1 MSMGICEEIWLQKE
15 LLNLHQECE
24 TPMTLFY
31 DGKAAISIANN
42 LVQLDRTK
50 DVEIGRHFIKER
62 LDSGSICI
70 PYIPWSQRVAD
81 VLTHG
86 LLRPKFNFCVSK
98 YGAIVMDD
106 QNSDGSIGYTVLHNC
121 SCQHSAP
128 TFINIVNAAILRLAT
143 GDQNMTIQ
151 TRNHP
156 LPMTKS
162 QRLQRHDLD
171 AFSAAIIIN
180 IAFCFIPASF
190 AVSLVKERETK
201 AKHQQM
207 ISGVRHL
214 FFFSIFV
221 KSISLTGLQTTLCYQ
236 VSMLSYWISTYLWD
250 AISFLVPTCLALVL
264 FYIFGMDQFIGK
276 GRFLATAIIFL
287 EYGLAIASSTYCL
300 TFFFLD
306 HTVAQNVV
314 LSVHFFTGLVLMVI
328 SFIMGLIE
336 TMAKTNSFLKN
347 FFRISPGFC
356 FADGLASLA
365 LLRQGMKDKTS
376 EGVYDWNVTGASICY
391 LGIQFLCYFLLT
403 LGLELLPLHKLT
415 AITVKEWWMKCWR
428 NNLINLKAETSS
440 PSLEP
445 FLAPS
450 SNYVIPD
457 FDLDVDVAAERNRVL
472 SGSIDNA
479 IIYLSNLRKNLQKP
493 PIYPT
498 GVVPQ
503 PYAPPFDQKLIH
515 APLVSGAWAHA
526 PPPFHVTAHPV
537 PFYAPSDVQPSNPSG
552 HPHPHAP
559 STSSGQHPSTVNL
572 SNQYSKQQLYVD
584 PLQQPLFSGNGI
596 DQPQNRSDIE
606 AGESS
611 THSKP
616 TELPMYSKN
625 PVTSFPNSQS
635 NYITGSLGSSTG
647 NFSGEKLNG
656 QNYFSWSQSIKMF
669 LEGRYQF
676 GFLTGEIVRPPPGD
690 ALERLWKGEDSLI
703 RSMLINS
710 MEPQIG
716 KPLLY
721 ATTAKDLWDTTQTLY
736 SKRQNASRLYT
747 LRKQVHNCK
756 QGTLDVTT
764 YFNKLSLLWQEMDLC
779 RETVWDTPNDST
791 QYAKLEEAD
800 RVYDF
805 LAGLNPKFDNV
816 CGRILGQRP
825 LPSLMEVCFEVRLEE
840 DRTNAMGVLTT
851 PTIDSAAFSA
861 RSSNH
866 DSDKNNGKS
875 IPVCEH
881 CKKQW
886 HTKDQCWKLHGRP
899 PGGKKRSSN
908 EKQNSGRAYISETTP
923 ASTSQSTDPTV
934 SQTKTPT
941 LGAIAQSGMPQSLG
955 LISVD
960 GKNPWILDSG
970 ATDHLTGS
978 SEHFISY
985 APCAGNEKIRIA
997 DGSLAPIAGKG
1008 QIVPFDG
1015 FALQNVLHVPK
1026 LSYNL
1031 LSISKITRELH
1042 CKAIFL
1048 PESVYFQDMSSGRT
1062 IGTARHSRG
1071 LYILDDDTSCSSL
1084 SRVSLLSSY
1093 FSTSE
1098 QDCMLWHFRLGHP
1111 NFTYMQHLFP
1121 HLFSKVDVS
1130 SLSCDVCIRAKQHR
1144 VSFPS
1149 QPYKPTQPFNLIHS
1163 DVWGPSK
1170 VTTSSGKRWFVTFID
1185 DHTRLTW
1192 VYLISDKSEVPSI
1205 FQNFY
1210 HTIKTQFHTKI
1221 AILRSDNGR
1230 EFQNHNLSE
1239 FLASKGI
1246 VHQTSCAYTPQQ
1258 NGVAERKNR
1267 HLVEVARSLMLSTSL
1282 PSYLWGDAILT
1293 AAHLINRMPS
1303 RILHLQTPLDC
1314 LKESYPSTRLVS
1326 EVPLR
1331 VFGCTA
1337 YVHNFGPNQTKFTP
1351 RAQACVFVGYPLHQH
1366 GYKCFHPPSRK
1377 YFVTMDVTFC
1387 ENRPYFPVSHLQG
1400 ENVSEE
1406 SNNTFEFVEPTLIT
1420 VSDID
1425 PHPIILPTNQVP
1437 WKTYYRR
1444 NLRKEVGSP
1453 TSQPPA
1459 PVQNFEPPRDQGME
1473 NPTKP
1478 CTNNTMS
1485 ENDKSDIAFLENM
1498 EEKNCDDET
1507 EVRIE
1512 TSNDEAEQGHT
1523 RKLDEYDPSLDIPI
1537 ALRKGTRS
1545 CTKHPICNYVS
1556 YDNLSPQFRAF
1567 TANLDSTIIP
1577 KNIYT
1582 ALECPEWKNAVM
1594 EEMKAL
1600 EKNRTW
1606 EICAL
1611 PKGHKT
1617 VGCKWVFSLKY
1628 KADGTLDRHKARLV
1642 AKGFTQTYGIDYSE
1656 TFSPVAKLNTVRVL
1670 LSVAVNKDWP
1680 LYQLDVKNAFLNGDL
1695 VEEVYMSPPPGFEA
1709 QFGQEVCKLQKSL
1722 YGLKQSPRAWFD
1734 RFTTFVKSQGYSQ
1747 GHSDHTLFTKASKT
1761 GKIAILIV
1769 YVDDIVLT
1777 GDDQTEISQLKQ
1789 RMGDEFEI
1797 KDLGNLKYFLGM
1809 EVARS
1814 KEGISVSQ
1822 RKYTLDLL
1830 TETGMLGCRPADT
1843 PIEFNCKLGNS
1854 DDQVPVDKEQYQ
1866 RLVGKLIYLSHTRP
1880 DISFAV
1886 SVVSQFMQAPYEKHM
1901 EAVNRILRYLKNT
1914 PGKGLMFRKT
1924 NRKTIEA
1931 YTDSDWAG
1939 SVIDRKS
1946 TSGYCTFVWG
1956 NLVTWRSKKQSVVA
1970 RSSAEAEYRAMSL
1983 GICEEIWLQKVL
1995 SDLHQEC
2002 ETPLKL
2008 FCDNKAAISIAN
2020 NPVQHDR
2027 TKHVEIDRHF
2037 IKERLDSG
2045 SICIPYIPSSQQIA
2059 DVLTKGLLRPHFD
2072 LCVSKLGLID
2082 IYLPT

>member
-1 MSMGICEEIWLQKE
+1 MEKLLQ
-15 LLNLHQECE
+15 
-24 TPMTLFY
+24 
-31 DGKAAISIANN
+31 
-42 LVQLDRTK
+42 
-50 DVEIGRHFIKER
+50 
-62 LDSGSICI
+62 
-70 PYIPWSQRVAD
+70 
-81 VLTHG
+81 
-86 LLRPKFNFCVSK
+86 
-98 YGAIVMDD
+98 
-106 QNSDGSIGYTVLHNC
+106 
-121 SCQHSAP
+121 
-128 TFINIVNAAILRLAT
+128 
-143 GDQNMTIQ
+143 
-151 TRNHP
+151 
-156 LPMTKS
+156 
-162 QRLQRHDLD
+162 
-171 AFSAAIIIN
+171 
-180 IAFCFIPASF
+180 
-190 AVSLVKERETK
+190 
-201 AKHQQM
+201 
-207 ISGVRHL
+207 
-214 FFFSIFV
+214 
-221 KSISLTGLQTTLCYQ
+221 
-236 VSMLSYWISTYLWD
+236 
-250 AISFLVPTCLALVL
+250 
-264 FYIFGMDQFIGK
+264 
-276 GRFLATAIIFL
+276 
-287 EYGLAIASSTYCL
+287 
-300 TFFFLD
+300 
-306 HTVAQNVV
+306 
-314 LSVHFFTGLVLMVI
+314 
-328 SFIMGLIE
+328 
-336 TMAKTNSFLKN
+336 
-347 FFRISPGFC
+347 
-356 FADGLASLA
+356 
-365 LLRQGMKDKTS
+365 
-376 EGVYDWNVTGASICY
+376 
-391 LGIQFLCYFLLT
+391 
-403 LGLELLPLHKLT
+403 
-415 AITVKEWWMKCWR
+415 
-428 NNLINLKAETSS
+428 
-440 PSLEP
+440 
-445 FLAPS
+445 
-450 SNYVIPD
+450 
-457 FDLDVDVAAERNRVL
+457 
-472 SGSIDNA
+472 
-479 IIYLSNLRKNLQKP
+479 NLQKT

-498 GVVPQ
+498 GVVSQ
-503 PYAPPFDQKLIH
+503 PYAPPSDQKMIH
-515 APLVSGAWAHA
+515 APLVSDAWAHA
-526 PPPFHVTAHPV
+526 PSSFHVTAHPI
-537 PFYAPSDVQPSNPSG
+537 PFYAPSDVQPSNPSS

-559 STSSGQHPSTVNL
+559 SMSSGQQPSTVNL
-572 SNQYSKQQLYVD
+572 SNQYSKQQLYAD
-584 PLQQPLFSGNGI
+584 SLQQPLFSGNEI
-596 DQPQNRSDIE
+596 DQPQNRSNIE

-635 NYITGSLGSSTG
+635 NYMGSSTG

-676 GFLTGEIVRPPPGD
+676 GFLTGETVRPPPGD
-690 ALERLWKGEDSLI
+690 ALERLWKGENSLI

-710 MEPQIG
+710 IEPQIG

-721 ATTAKDLWDTTQTLY
+721 VATAKDLWDTTQTLY

-747 LRKQVHNCK
+747 MRKQVHNCK

-791 QYAKLEEAD
+791 QYAKLEEVD

-840 DRTNAMGVLTT
+840 DRTNVMGVLTT

-923 ASTSQSTDPTV
+923 ASTSQSTDPTA

-941 LGAIAQSGMPQSLG
+941 LSAIAQSGMPQSLG

-1084 SRVSLLSSY
+1084 SR
-1093 FSTSE
+1093 
-1098 QDCMLWHFRLGHP
+1098 
-1111 NFTYMQHLFP
+1111 
-1121 HLFSKVDVS
+1121 
-1130 SLSCDVCIRAKQHR
+1130 
-1144 VSFPS
+1144 
-1149 QPYKPTQPFNLIHS
+1149 
-1163 DVWGPSK
+1163 GPSK

-1185 DHTRLTW
+1185 NHTRLTW
-1192 VYLISDKSEVPSI
+1192 VYLHQPLG
-1205 FQNFY
+1205 
-1210 HTIKTQFHTKI
+1210 
-1221 AILRSDNGR
+1221 LR
-1230 EFQNHNLSE
+1230 LMC
-1239 FLASKGI
+1239 LLGI
-1246 VHQTSCAYTPQQ
+1246 P
-1258 NGVAERKNR
+1258 
-1267 HLVEVARSLMLSTSL
+1267 
-1282 PSYLWGDAILT
+1282 
-1293 AAHLINRMPS
+1293 
-1303 RILHLQTPLDC
+1303 
-1314 LKESYPSTRLVS
+1314 
-1326 EVPLR
+1326 
-1331 VFGCTA
+1331 
-1337 YVHNFGPNQTKFTP
+1337 FTN
-1351 RAQACVFVGYPLHQH
+1351 A
-1366 GYKCFHPPSRK
+1366 
-1377 YFVTMDVTFC
+1377 
-1387 ENRPYFPVSHLQG
+1387 G

-1406 SNNTFEFVEPTLIT
+1406 SNSTFEFVEPTPIT

-1425 PHPIILPTNQVP
+1425 PHPIILHTNQVP

-1485 ENDKSDIAFLENM
+1485 ENDKSDVAVLENM
-1498 EEKNCDDET
+1498 EEKNRDDET

-1523 RKLDEYDPSLDIPI
+1523 RKLDEYDLSLDIPI

-1556 YDNLSPQFRAF
+1556 YDNLSLQFRAF
-1567 TANLDSTIIP
+1567 TASLDSTIIP

-1628 KADGTLDRHKARLV
+1628 KAD
-1642 AKGFTQTYGIDYSE
+1642 E

-1670 LSVAVNKDWP
+1670 LSVAVNKELP

-1709 QFGQEVCKLQKSL
+1709 QFG
-1722 YGLKQSPRAWFD
+1722 
-1734 RFTTFVKSQGYSQ
+1734 
-1747 GHSDHTLFTKASKT
+1747 
-1761 GKIAILIV
+1761 KIAILIV
-1769 YVDDIVLT
+1769 HVDDIVLT
-1777 GDDQTEISQLKQ
+1777 GDDQTEISQLKK

-1830 TETGMLGCRPADT
+1830 TEIGMLGCRPADT

-1914 PGKGLMFRKT
+1914 PG
-1924 NRKTIEA
+1924 
-1931 YTDSDWAG
+1931 
-1939 SVIDRKS
+1939 
-1946 TSGYCTFVWG
+1946 
-1956 NLVTWRSKKQSVVA
+1956 NLVTWRNKKQSVVA

-2008 FCDNKAAISIAN
+2008 FCDNKVAISIAN

-2072 LCVSKLGLID
+2072 LCVTKLGLID

>member
-1 MSMGICEEIWLQKE
+1 MEK
-15 LLNLHQECE
+15 
-24 TPMTLFY
+24 
-31 DGKAAISIANN
+31 
-42 LVQLDRTK
+42 
-50 DVEIGRHFIKER
+50 
-62 LDSGSICI
+62 
-70 PYIPWSQRVAD
+70 
-81 VLTHG
+81 
-86 LLRPKFNFCVSK
+86 
-98 YGAIVMDD
+98 
-106 QNSDGSIGYTVLHNC
+106 
-121 SCQHSAP
+121 
-128 TFINIVNAAILRLAT
+128 
-143 GDQNMTIQ
+143 
-151 TRNHP
+151 
-156 LPMTKS
+156 
-162 QRLQRHDLD
+162 RLQ
-171 AFSAAIIIN
+171 
-180 IAFCFIPASF
+180 
-190 AVSLVKERETK
+190 
-201 AKHQQM
+201 
-207 ISGVRHL
+207 
-214 FFFSIFV
+214 
-221 KSISLTGLQTTLCYQ
+221 
-236 VSMLSYWISTYLWD
+236 
-250 AISFLVPTCLALVL
+250 
-264 FYIFGMDQFIGK
+264 
-276 GRFLATAIIFL
+276 
-287 EYGLAIASSTYCL
+287 
-300 TFFFLD
+300 
-306 HTVAQNVV
+306 
-314 LSVHFFTGLVLMVI
+314 
-328 SFIMGLIE
+328 
-336 TMAKTNSFLKN
+336 
-347 FFRISPGFC
+347 
-356 FADGLASLA
+356 
-365 LLRQGMKDKTS
+365 
-376 EGVYDWNVTGASICY
+376 
-391 LGIQFLCYFLLT
+391 
-403 LGLELLPLHKLT
+403 
-415 AITVKEWWMKCWR
+415 
-428 NNLINLKAETSS
+428 
-440 PSLEP
+440 
-445 FLAPS
+445 
-450 SNYVIPD
+450 
-457 FDLDVDVAAERNRVL
+457 
-472 SGSIDNA
+472 
-479 IIYLSNLRKNLQKP
+479 NLQKP
-493 PIYPT
+493 SIYPT

-503 PYAPPFDQKLIH
+503 SYASPSDQKMIH
-515 APLVSGAWAHA
+515 APLVSGAWVGC
-526 PPPFHVTAHPV
+526 PTVKPF
-537 PFYAPSDVQPSNPSG
+537 QPSASSRAAYELRTATLN
-552 HPHPHAP
+552 HQKA
-559 STSSGQHPSTVNL
+559 STICSHNKRFVGYNS
-572 SNQYSKQQLYVD
+572 D
-584 PLQQPLFSGNGI
+584 PLL
-596 DQPQNRSDIE
+596 E
-606 AGESS
+606 
-611 THSKP
+611 T
-616 TELPMYSKN
+616 TECLSVIY
-625 PVTSFPNSQS
+625 
-635 NYITGSLGSSTG
+635 
-647 NFSGEKLNG
+647 
-656 QNYFSWSQSIKMF
+656 
-669 LEGRYQF
+669 
-676 GFLTGEIVRPPPGD
+676 
-690 ALERLWKGEDSLI
+690 
-703 RSMLINS
+703 
-710 MEPQIG
+710 
-716 KPLLY
+716 
-721 ATTAKDLWDTTQTLY
+721 TAKT
-736 SKRQNASRLYT
+736 
-747 LRKQVHNCK
+747 
-756 QGTLDVTT
+756 
-764 YFNKLSLLWQEMDLC
+764 
-779 RETVWDTPNDST
+779 
-791 QYAKLEEAD
+791 
-800 RVYDF
+800 
-805 LAGLNPKFDNV
+805 GLNPKFDNV

-875 IPVCEH
+875 IHVCEH

-886 HTKDQCWKLHGRP
+886 HTKNQCWKLHGRP
-899 PGGKKRSSN
+899 LGGKKRSSN
-908 EKQNSGRAYISETTP
+908 EKQNLGCAYIS
-923 ASTSQSTDPTV
+923 
-934 SQTKTPT
+934 
-941 LGAIAQSGMPQSLG
+941 MPQSFG

-960 GKNPWILDSG
+960 RKNPWILDSG
-970 ATDHLTGS
+970 ATNHLTGS

-997 DGSLAPIAGKG
+997 FGSLAPIAGKG

-1062 IGTARHSRG
+1062 IGTAQHSRG

-1098 QDCMLWHFRLGHP
+1098 QD
-1111 NFTYMQHLFP
+1111 
-1121 HLFSKVDVS
+1121 
-1130 SLSCDVCIRAKQHR
+1130 
-1144 VSFPS
+1144 
-1149 QPYKPTQPFNLIHS
+1149 YKF
-1163 DVWGPSK
+1163 
-1170 VTTSSGKRWFVTFID
+1170 
-1185 DHTRLTW
+1185 
-1192 VYLISDKSEVPSI
+1192 EVPSI

-1258 NGVAERKNR
+1258 NGAVERKNR
-1267 HLVEVARSLMLSTSL
+1267 HLVEVARSLMFSTSL

-1293 AAHLINRMPS
+1293 AAHLINRMSS

-1314 LKESYPSTRLVS
+1314 LKKSYPSTRLVS

-1337 YVHNFGPNQTKFTP
+1337 YVHNFDPNQTKFTP
-1351 RAQACVFVGYPLHQH
+1351 RAQACVFVGYPLHQR
-1366 GYKCFHPPSRK
+1366 GYKCFHSPSRK
-1377 YFVTMDVTFC
+1377 YFVTMMLLSMKTDPTFPLAIF
-1387 ENRPYFPVSHLQG
+1387 RG
-1400 ENVSEE
+1400 
-1406 SNNTFEFVEPTLIT
+1406 
-1420 VSDID
+1420 
-1425 PHPIILPTNQVP
+1425 
-1437 WKTYYRR
+1437 RMR

-1459 PVQNFEPPRDQGME
+1459 PVQDFEPPE
-1473 NPTKP
+1473 TK
-1478 CTNNTMS
+1478 NR
-1485 ENDKSDIAFLENM
+1485 
-1498 EEKNCDDET
+1498 DDET
-1507 EVRIE
+1507 KVRIE
-1512 TSNDEAEQGHT
+1512 TSNDEVEQGHT

-1567 TANLDSTIIP
+1567 TASLDSTIIP

-1594 EEMKAL
+1594 EKMKAL

-1680 LYQLDVKNAFLNGDL
+1680 LYQPDVHNAFLNGDL

-1709 QFGQEVCKLQKSL
+1709 QFGQQVCKLQKSL
-1722 YGLKQSPRAWFD
+1722 YGLKQSLRAWFD

-1761 GKIAILIV
+1761 EKIAILIV

-1797 KDLGNLKYFLGM
+1797 KDLENLKYFLGM

-1830 TETGMLGCRPADT
+1830 TETDMLGCRPADT

-1854 DDQVPVDKEQYQ
+1854 DDQVPVDKEQY
-1866 RLVGKLIYLSHTRP
+1866 Y
-1880 DISFAV
+1880 
-1886 SVVSQFMQAPYEKHM
+1886 QFMQAPYEKHM

-1946 TSGYCTFVWG
+1946 TSSYCTFVWG

-1983 GICEEIWLQKVL
+1983 GICDEIWLHKVL

-2008 FCDNKAAISIAN
+2008 FCDNKVAISIAN
-2020 NPVQHDR
+2020 NLVQHDR

-2045 SICIPYIPSSQQIA
+2045 SICIPYIPSNQQIA
-2059 DVLTKGLLRPHFD
+2059 DVLTKGLFGPHFD

>member
-1 MSMGICEEIWLQKE
+1 MPE
-15 LLNLHQECE
+15 LENSRLLPPQTMNEAQTQTQT
-24 TPMTLFY
+24 TP
-31 DGKAAISIANN
+31 
-42 LVQLDRTK
+42 
-50 DVEIGRHFIKER
+50 
-62 LDSGSICI
+62 
-70 PYIPWSQRVAD
+70 
-81 VLTHG
+81 
-86 LLRPKFNFCVSK
+86 NFWDKPV
-98 YGAIVMDD
+98 
-106 QNSDGSIGYTVLHNC
+106 
-121 SCQHSAP
+121 
-128 TFINIVNAAILRLAT
+128 NIVVGSQIWV
-143 GDQNMTIQ
+143 GDID
-151 TRNHP
+151 
-156 LPMTKS
+156 S
-162 QRLQRHDLD
+162 
-171 AFSAAIIIN
+171 
-180 IAFCFIPASF
+180 
-190 AVSLVKERETK
+190 V
-201 AKHQQM
+201 
-207 ISGVRHL
+207 
-214 FFFSIFV
+214 
-221 KSISLTGLQTTLCYQ
+221 
-236 VSMLSYWISTYLWD
+236 WID
-250 AISFLVPTCLALVL
+250 
-264 FYIFGMDQFIGK
+264 
-276 GRFLATAIIFL
+276 
-287 EYGLAIASSTYCL
+287 
-300 TFFFLD
+300 
-306 HTVAQNVV
+306 
-314 LSVHFFTGLVLMVI
+314 GLVLNI
-328 SFIMGLIE
+328 TGEDAEIQTS
-336 TMAKTNSFLKN
+336 
-347 FFRISPGFC
+347 
-356 FADGLASLA
+356 DG
-365 LLRQGMKDKTS
+365 RQ
-376 EGVYDWNVTGASICY
+376 
-391 LGIQFLCYFLLT
+391 
-403 LGLELLPLHKLT
+403 
-415 AITVKEWWMKCWR
+415 
-428 NNLINLKAETSS
+428 
-440 PSLEP
+440 
-445 FLAPS
+445 
-450 SNYVIPD
+450 
-457 FDLDVDVAAERNRVL
+457 
-472 SGSIDNA
+472 
-479 IIYLSNLRKNLQKP
+479 NLQKP

-503 PYAPPFDQKLIH
+503 PYAPPSDQKMIH

-526 PPPFHVTAHPV
+526 LPPFHVTAHPV
-537 PFYAPSDVQPSNPSG
+537 PFYASLDVQPSNPSG
-552 HPHPHAP
+552 HSHPHAP
-559 STSSGQHPSTVNL
+559 PMSSGQQPSTVNL
-572 SNQYSKQQLYVD
+572 SNQYRKQQLYVD
-584 PLQQPLFSGNGI
+584 SLQQPLFSGNGI

-616 TELPMYSKN
+616 TELPIYSKN
-625 PVTSFPNSQS
+625 
-635 NYITGSLGSSTG
+635 L
-647 NFSGEKLNG
+647 
-656 QNYFSWSQSIKMF
+656 
-669 LEGRYQF
+669 
-676 GFLTGEIVRPPPGD
+676 
-690 ALERLWKGEDSLI
+690 
-703 RSMLINS
+703 
-710 MEPQIG
+710 
-716 KPLLY
+716 
-721 ATTAKDLWDTTQTLY
+721 
-736 SKRQNASRLYT
+736 
-747 LRKQVHNCK
+747 
-756 QGTLDVTT
+756 
-764 YFNKLSLLWQEMDLC
+764 
-779 RETVWDTPNDST
+779 
-791 QYAKLEEAD
+791 
-800 RVYDF
+800 
-805 LAGLNPKFDNV
+805 
-816 CGRILGQRP
+816 
-825 LPSLMEVCFEVRLEE
+825 
-840 DRTNAMGVLTT
+840 
-851 PTIDSAAFSA
+851 
-861 RSSNH
+861 
-866 DSDKNNGKS
+866 
-875 IPVCEH
+875 
-881 CKKQW
+881 
-886 HTKDQCWKLHGRP
+886 
-899 PGGKKRSSN
+899 
-908 EKQNSGRAYISETTP
+908 
-923 ASTSQSTDPTV
+923 
-934 SQTKTPT
+934 
-941 LGAIAQSGMPQSLG
+941 
-955 LISVD
+955 
-960 GKNPWILDSG
+960 
-970 ATDHLTGS
+970 
-978 SEHFISY
+978 
-985 APCAGNEKIRIA
+985 
-997 DGSLAPIAGKG
+997 
-1008 QIVPFDG
+1008 
-1015 FALQNVLHVPK
+1015 
-1026 LSYNL
+1026 
-1031 LSISKITRELH
+1031 
-1042 CKAIFL
+1042 
-1048 PESVYFQDMSSGRT
+1048 
-1062 IGTARHSRG
+1062 
-1071 LYILDDDTSCSSL
+1071 
-1084 SRVSLLSSY
+1084 
-1093 FSTSE
+1093 
-1098 QDCMLWHFRLGHP
+1098 
-1111 NFTYMQHLFP
+1111 
-1121 HLFSKVDVS
+1121 
-1130 SLSCDVCIRAKQHR
+1130 
-1144 VSFPS
+1144 
-1149 QPYKPTQPFNLIHS
+1149 
-1163 DVWGPSK
+1163 

-1192 VYLISDKSEVPSI
+1192 VYLITDKSEVPSI

-1326 EVPLR
+1326 E
-1331 VFGCTA
+1331 
-1337 YVHNFGPNQTKFTP
+1337 
-1351 RAQACVFVGYPLHQH
+1351 ACVFVGYPLHQR

-1406 SNNTFEFVEPTLIT
+1406 SNNTFEFVEPTPIT

-1444 NLRKEVGSP
+1444 NLRKEVGFP

-1485 ENDKSDIAFLENM
+1485 ENDKSDVAILENM
-1498 EEKNCDDET
+1498 EEKNRDDET

-1523 RKLDEYDPSLDIPI
+1523 RKLDEYDPSFDIPI
-1537 ALRKGTRS
+1537 ALRKGTKS

-1556 YDNLSPQFRAF
+1556 YDNLSPQFRAL
-1567 TANLDSTIIP
+1567 TASLDSTIIP

-1695 VEEVYMSPPPGFEA
+1695 MEEVYMSPPPGFEA
-1709 QFGQEVCKLQKSL
+1709 QFGQQ
-1722 YGLKQSPRAWFD
+1722 
-1734 RFTTFVKSQGYSQ
+1734 
-1747 GHSDHTLFTKASKT
+1747 ASKT

-1854 DDQVPVDKEQYQ
+1854 DDQVPIDKEQYQ

-1901 EAVNRILRYLKNT
+1901 EAVNKILRYLKNT

-1970 RSSAEAEYRAMSL
+1970 KSSAEAEYRAMSL
-1983 GICEEIWLQKVL
+1983 GI
-1995 SDLHQEC
+1995 S
-2002 ETPLKL
+2002 
-2008 FCDNKAAISIAN
+2008 AISIAN

-2045 SICIPYIPSSQQIA
+2045 SICIPYIPSSQ
-2059 DVLTKGLLRPHFD
+2059 
-2072 LCVSKLGLID
+2072 
-2082 IYLPT
+2082 

>member
-1 MSMGICEEIWLQKE
+1 MEKLLQ
-15 LLNLHQECE
+15 
-24 TPMTLFY
+24 
-31 DGKAAISIANN
+31 
-42 LVQLDRTK
+42 
-50 DVEIGRHFIKER
+50 
-62 LDSGSICI
+62 
-70 PYIPWSQRVAD
+70 
-81 VLTHG
+81 
-86 LLRPKFNFCVSK
+86 
-98 YGAIVMDD
+98 
-106 QNSDGSIGYTVLHNC
+106 
-121 SCQHSAP
+121 
-128 TFINIVNAAILRLAT
+128 
-143 GDQNMTIQ
+143 
-151 TRNHP
+151 
-156 LPMTKS
+156 
-162 QRLQRHDLD
+162 
-171 AFSAAIIIN
+171 
-180 IAFCFIPASF
+180 
-190 AVSLVKERETK
+190 
-201 AKHQQM
+201 
-207 ISGVRHL
+207 
-214 FFFSIFV
+214 
-221 KSISLTGLQTTLCYQ
+221 
-236 VSMLSYWISTYLWD
+236 
-250 AISFLVPTCLALVL
+250 
-264 FYIFGMDQFIGK
+264 
-276 GRFLATAIIFL
+276 
-287 EYGLAIASSTYCL
+287 
-300 TFFFLD
+300 
-306 HTVAQNVV
+306 
-314 LSVHFFTGLVLMVI
+314 
-328 SFIMGLIE
+328 
-336 TMAKTNSFLKN
+336 
-347 FFRISPGFC
+347 
-356 FADGLASLA
+356 
-365 LLRQGMKDKTS
+365 
-376 EGVYDWNVTGASICY
+376 
-391 LGIQFLCYFLLT
+391 
-403 LGLELLPLHKLT
+403 
-415 AITVKEWWMKCWR
+415 
-428 NNLINLKAETSS
+428 
-440 PSLEP
+440 
-445 FLAPS
+445 
-450 SNYVIPD
+450 
-457 FDLDVDVAAERNRVL
+457 
-472 SGSIDNA
+472 
-479 IIYLSNLRKNLQKP
+479 NLQKP
-493 PIYPT
+493 SIYLT

-503 PYAPPFDQKLIH
+503 PYALSSDQKMIH
-515 APLVSGAWAHA
+515 APLVS
-526 PPPFHVTAHPV
+526 
-537 PFYAPSDVQPSNPSG
+537 
-552 HPHPHAP
+552 
-559 STSSGQHPSTVNL
+559 
-572 SNQYSKQQLYVD
+572 
-584 PLQQPLFSGNGI
+584 QPLFSGNGI

-611 THSKP
+611 MHSKP
-616 TELPMYSKN
+616 TELPMYSNN
-625 PVTSFPNSQS
+625 PITSFPNLQS
-635 NYITGSLGSSTG
+635 NYITGSLR
-647 NFSGEKLNG
+647 NFS
-656 QNYFSWSQSIKMF
+656 
-669 LEGRYQF
+669 
-676 GFLTGEIVRPPPGD
+676 
-690 ALERLWKGEDSLI
+690 
-703 RSMLINS
+703 
-710 MEPQIG
+710 
-716 KPLLY
+716 
-721 ATTAKDLWDTTQTLY
+721 
-736 SKRQNASRLYT
+736 
-747 LRKQVHNCK
+747 
-756 QGTLDVTT
+756 
-764 YFNKLSLLWQEMDLC
+764 
-779 RETVWDTPNDST
+779 
-791 QYAKLEEAD
+791 
-800 RVYDF
+800 
-805 LAGLNPKFDNV
+805 GLNPKFDNV
-816 CGRILGQRP
+816 CGHILGQRP

-851 PTIDSAAFSA
+851 PTM
-861 RSSNH
+861 N
-866 DSDKNNGKS
+866 
-875 IPVCEH
+875 
-881 CKKQW
+881 
-886 HTKDQCWKLHGRP
+886 T
-899 PGGKKRSSN
+899 
-908 EKQNSGRAYISETTP
+908 
-923 ASTSQSTDPTV
+923 
-934 SQTKTPT
+934 
-941 LGAIAQSGMPQSLG
+941 
-955 LISVD
+955 
-960 GKNPWILDSG
+960 DSG
-970 ATDHLTGS
+970 CHCS
-978 SEHFISY
+978 
-985 APCAGNEKIRIA
+985 
-997 DGSLAPIAGKG
+997 
-1008 QIVPFDG
+1008 V
-1015 FALQNVLHVPK
+1015 
-1026 LSYNL
+1026 
-1031 LSISKITRELH
+1031 SKITRELH

-1048 PESVYFQDMSSGRT
+1048 PESVYFQDMSTGRT
-1062 IGTARHSRG
+1062 IGTAWHNRG

-1084 SRVSLLSSY
+1084 SR
-1093 FSTSE
+1093 
-1098 QDCMLWHFRLGHP
+1098 
-1111 NFTYMQHLFP
+1111 
-1121 HLFSKVDVS
+1121 
-1130 SLSCDVCIRAKQHR
+1130 
-1144 VSFPS
+1144 
-1149 QPYKPTQPFNLIHS
+1149 
-1163 DVWGPSK
+1163 

-1192 VYLISDKSEVPSI
+1192 VYLITDKFEVPSI

-1230 EFQNHNLSE
+1230 EFQNHKLSE

-1314 LKESYPSTRLVS
+1314 LKESYPSTRLVF

-1337 YVHNFGPNQTKFTP
+1337 YVYNFGPNQTKFTP
-1351 RAQACVFVGYPLHQH
+1351 RAQACAFVGYPLHQR
-1366 GYKCFHPPSRK
+1366 GYKCFHSPSRK

-1387 ENRPYFPVSHLQG
+1387 ENRPYFSVSHLQG

-1406 SNNTFEFVEPTLIT
+1406 SNSTFEFVEPTSIT

-1444 NLRKEVGSP
+1444 NLRKEVGSL

-1459 PVQNFEPPRDQGME
+1459 PVQDFEPPRDQGME

-1485 ENDKSDIAFLENM
+1485 ENDKSDVAVLENM
-1498 EEKNCDDET
+1498 EEKNRDDET

-1567 TANLDSTIIP
+1567 TASLDSTIIP

-1594 EEMKAL
+1594 EEIKAL

-1680 LYQLDVKNAFLNGDL
+1680 LYQLDVKN
-1695 VEEVYMSPPPGFEA
+1695 
-1709 QFGQEVCKLQKSL
+1709 VCKLHKSL

-1761 GKIAILIV
+1761 GKIAILIM

-1830 TETGMLGCRPADT
+1830 TETDMLGCRPADT

-1924 NRKTIEA
+1924 NGKTIEA
-1931 YTDSDWAG
+1931 YTDSDWAR

-1946 TSGYCTFVWG
+1946 
-1956 NLVTWRSKKQSVVA
+1956 
-1970 RSSAEAEYRAMSL
+1970 SAKAEYRAMSL

-2008 FCDNKAAISIAN
+2008 FCDNKVAISIAN

-2027 TKHVEIDRHF
+2027 TIHVEINRHF

-2045 SICIPYIPSSQQIA
+2045 SICILYIPSSQQIV

>member
-1 MSMGICEEIWLQKE
+1 
-15 LLNLHQECE
+15 
-24 TPMTLFY
+24 
-31 DGKAAISIANN
+31 
-42 LVQLDRTK
+42 
-50 DVEIGRHFIKER
+50 
-62 LDSGSICI
+62 
-70 PYIPWSQRVAD
+70 
-81 VLTHG
+81 
-86 LLRPKFNFCVSK
+86 
-98 YGAIVMDD
+98 
-106 QNSDGSIGYTVLHNC
+106 
-121 SCQHSAP
+121 
-128 TFINIVNAAILRLAT
+128 
-143 GDQNMTIQ
+143 
-151 TRNHP
+151 
-156 LPMTKS
+156 
-162 QRLQRHDLD
+162 
-171 AFSAAIIIN
+171 
-180 IAFCFIPASF
+180 
-190 AVSLVKERETK
+190 
-201 AKHQQM
+201 
-207 ISGVRHL
+207 
-214 FFFSIFV
+214 
-221 KSISLTGLQTTLCYQ
+221 
-236 VSMLSYWISTYLWD
+236 
-250 AISFLVPTCLALVL
+250 
-264 FYIFGMDQFIGK
+264 
-276 GRFLATAIIFL
+276 
-287 EYGLAIASSTYCL
+287 
-300 TFFFLD
+300 
-306 HTVAQNVV
+306 
-314 LSVHFFTGLVLMVI
+314 
-328 SFIMGLIE
+328 
-336 TMAKTNSFLKN
+336 
-347 FFRISPGFC
+347 
-356 FADGLASLA
+356 
-365 LLRQGMKDKTS
+365 
-376 EGVYDWNVTGASICY
+376 
-391 LGIQFLCYFLLT
+391 
-403 LGLELLPLHKLT
+403 
-415 AITVKEWWMKCWR
+415 
-428 NNLINLKAETSS
+428 
-440 PSLEP
+440 
-445 FLAPS
+445 
-450 SNYVIPD
+450 
-457 FDLDVDVAAERNRVL
+457 
-472 SGSIDNA
+472 
-479 IIYLSNLRKNLQKP
+479 
-493 PIYPT
+493 
-498 GVVPQ
+498 
-503 PYAPPFDQKLIH
+503 
-515 APLVSGAWAHA
+515 
-526 PPPFHVTAHPV
+526 
-537 PFYAPSDVQPSNPSG
+537 
-552 HPHPHAP
+552 
-559 STSSGQHPSTVNL
+559 
-572 SNQYSKQQLYVD
+572 
-584 PLQQPLFSGNGI
+584 
-596 DQPQNRSDIE
+596 
-606 AGESS
+606 
-611 THSKP
+611 
-616 TELPMYSKN
+616 MYSKN
-625 PVTSFPNSQS
+625 SVTSFPNLQS
-635 NYITGSLGSSTG
+635 NYITGSLG

-669 LEGRYQF
+669 LKGRHQF
-676 GFLTGEIVRPPPGD
+676 DFLTGETVRPSPEG

-721 ATTAKDLWDTTQTLY
+721 AATAKDLWDTTQTLY
-736 SKRQNASRLYT
+736 SKRQNSSRLYT

-805 LAGLNPKFDNV
+805 LVGLNTKFDNV

-886 HTKDQCWKLHGRP
+886 HTKDQCWKLHGCP

-923 ASTSQSTDPTV
+923 ASTSQSTDPTA

-941 LGAIAQSGMPQSLG
+941 LG
-955 LISVD
+955 
-960 GKNPWILDSG
+960 NPWILDSR

-985 APCAGNEKIRIA
+985 ASCAGNEKIRIA

-1062 IGTARHSRG
+1062 FGTARHSSG

-1084 SRVSLLSSY
+1084 SR
-1093 FSTSE
+1093 
-1098 QDCMLWHFRLGHP
+1098 
-1111 NFTYMQHLFP
+1111 
-1121 HLFSKVDVS
+1121 
-1130 SLSCDVCIRAKQHR
+1130 
-1144 VSFPS
+1144 
-1149 QPYKPTQPFNLIHS
+1149 
-1163 DVWGPSK
+1163 

-1192 VYLISDKSEVPSI
+1192 VYLITDKSEVPSI

-1267 HLVEVARSLMLSTSL
+1267 HLVEVARSLMFSTFL
-1282 PSYLWGDAILT
+1282 PSYLWGDAILLT
-1293 AAHLINRMPS
+1293 AHLINRMPS

-1337 YVHNFGPNQTKFTP
+1337 YVHNFGPNQTKLTP
-1351 RAQACVFVGYPLHQH
+1351 RAQACVFVGYPLHQR

-1387 ENRPYFPVSHLQG
+1387 ENRPYFPVNHLQG

-1406 SNNTFEFVEPTLIT
+1406 SNSTFEFVEPTPIT

-1425 PHPIILPTNQVP
+1425 PHSIILPTNQVP

-1459 PVQNFEPPRDQGME
+1459 PVQDFEPPRDQGME

-1485 ENDKSDIAFLENM
+1485 ENDKSDVAVFENM
-1498 EEKNCDDET
+1498 EEKNRDDET

-1523 RKLDEYDPSLDIPI
+1523 RKLDEYDLSLDIPI

-1556 YDNLSPQFRAF
+1556 YDNLSPQFRGF
-1567 TANLDSTIIP
+1567 TASLYSTIIP

-1600 EKNRTW
+1600 EKNRIW

-1611 PKGHKT
+1611 PKRHKT

-1628 KADGTLDRHKARLV
+1628 KADGTLDRHKERLV
-1642 AKGFTQTYGIDYSE
+1642 AKGFTQTYGIDYSK

-1670 LSVAVNKDWP
+1670 LSVAVNKDWS

-1695 VEEVYMSPPPGFEA
+1695 VEEVYMSPLPRFEA
-1709 QFGQEVCKLQKSL
+1709 QFGQQVCKLQKSL

-1747 GHSDHTLFTKASKT
+1747 GHSDHTLFTKTSKT
-1761 GKIAILIV
+1761 RKIAILIV

-1797 KDLGNLKYFLGM
+1797 KDLGNLKYFLGI

-1854 DDQVPVDKEQYQ
+1854 DNQVPVDKEQYQ

-1886 SVVSQFMQAPYEKHM
+1886 SVVSQFMQAAYEKHM
-1901 EAVNRILRYLKNT
+1901 EVVNRILRYLKNT

-2002 ETPLKL
+2002 ETTLKL
-2008 FCDNKAAISIAN
+2008 SCDNKAAISIAN

-2045 SICIPYIPSSQQIA
+2045 SICIPSSQQIA

>member
-1 MSMGICEEIWLQKE
+1 
-15 LLNLHQECE
+15 
-24 TPMTLFY
+24 
-31 DGKAAISIANN
+31 
-42 LVQLDRTK
+42 
-50 DVEIGRHFIKER
+50 
-62 LDSGSICI
+62 
-70 PYIPWSQRVAD
+70 
-81 VLTHG
+81 
-86 LLRPKFNFCVSK
+86 
-98 YGAIVMDD
+98 
-106 QNSDGSIGYTVLHNC
+106 
-121 SCQHSAP
+121 
-128 TFINIVNAAILRLAT
+128 
-143 GDQNMTIQ
+143 
-151 TRNHP
+151 
-156 LPMTKS
+156 
-162 QRLQRHDLD
+162 
-171 AFSAAIIIN
+171 
-180 IAFCFIPASF
+180 
-190 AVSLVKERETK
+190 
-201 AKHQQM
+201 
-207 ISGVRHL
+207 
-214 FFFSIFV
+214 
-221 KSISLTGLQTTLCYQ
+221 
-236 VSMLSYWISTYLWD
+236 
-250 AISFLVPTCLALVL
+250 
-264 FYIFGMDQFIGK
+264 
-276 GRFLATAIIFL
+276 
-287 EYGLAIASSTYCL
+287 
-300 TFFFLD
+300 
-306 HTVAQNVV
+306 
-314 LSVHFFTGLVLMVI
+314 
-328 SFIMGLIE
+328 
-336 TMAKTNSFLKN
+336 
-347 FFRISPGFC
+347 
-356 FADGLASLA
+356 
-365 LLRQGMKDKTS
+365 
-376 EGVYDWNVTGASICY
+376 
-391 LGIQFLCYFLLT
+391 
-403 LGLELLPLHKLT
+403 
-415 AITVKEWWMKCWR
+415 
-428 NNLINLKAETSS
+428 
-440 PSLEP
+440 
-445 FLAPS
+445 
-450 SNYVIPD
+450 
-457 FDLDVDVAAERNRVL
+457 
-472 SGSIDNA
+472 
-479 IIYLSNLRKNLQKP
+479 
-493 PIYPT
+493 
-498 GVVPQ
+498 
-503 PYAPPFDQKLIH
+503 
-515 APLVSGAWAHA
+515 
-526 PPPFHVTAHPV
+526 
-537 PFYAPSDVQPSNPSG
+537 
-552 HPHPHAP
+552 
-559 STSSGQHPSTVNL
+559 
-572 SNQYSKQQLYVD
+572 
-584 PLQQPLFSGNGI
+584 
-596 DQPQNRSDIE
+596 
-606 AGESS
+606 
-611 THSKP
+611 
-616 TELPMYSKN
+616 
-625 PVTSFPNSQS
+625 
-635 NYITGSLGSSTG
+635 
-647 NFSGEKLNG
+647 
-656 QNYFSWSQSIKMF
+656 
-669 LEGRYQF
+669 
-676 GFLTGEIVRPPPGD
+676 
-690 ALERLWKGEDSLI
+690 
-703 RSMLINS
+703 
-710 MEPQIG
+710 
-716 KPLLY
+716 
-721 ATTAKDLWDTTQTLY
+721 
-736 SKRQNASRLYT
+736 
-747 LRKQVHNCK
+747 
-756 QGTLDVTT
+756 
-764 YFNKLSLLWQEMDLC
+764 MDLC

-840 DRTNAMGVLTT
+840 DRTNAMSVLTT

-861 RSSNH
+861 RFSNH

-886 HTKDQCWKLHGRP
+886 NTKDQCWKLHGLP
-899 PGGKKRSSN
+899 LGGKKRSSN

-923 ASTSQSTDPTV
+923 ASTSQSTDPTA
-934 SQTKTPT
+934 SQTKTLT

-1015 FALQNVLHVPK
+1015 
-1026 LSYNL
+1026 
-1031 LSISKITRELH
+1031 
-1042 CKAIFL
+1042 
-1048 PESVYFQDMSSGRT
+1048 MSSGRT
-1062 IGTARHSRG
+1062 IGTARHSRE

-1098 QDCMLWHFRLGHP
+1098 QDL
-1111 NFTYMQHLFP
+1111 
-1121 HLFSKVDVS
+1121 
-1130 SLSCDVCIRAKQHR
+1130 
-1144 VSFPS
+1144 
-1149 QPYKPTQPFNLIHS
+1149 
-1163 DVWGPSK
+1163 
-1170 VTTSSGKRWFVTFID
+1170 
-1185 DHTRLTW
+1185 
-1192 VYLISDKSEVPSI
+1192 
-1205 FQNFY
+1205 
-1210 HTIKTQFHTKI
+1210 
-1221 AILRSDNGR
+1221 
-1230 EFQNHNLSE
+1230 
-1239 FLASKGI
+1239 
-1246 VHQTSCAYTPQQ
+1246 
-1258 NGVAERKNR
+1258 AERKNR
-1267 HLVEVARSLMLSTSL
+1267 HLVEVARSVMLSTSL

-1351 RAQACVFVGYPLHQH
+1351 RAQACMFVGYPLHQC
-1366 GYKCFHPPSRK
+1366 GYKCFRPPSRK

-1387 ENRPYFPVSHLQG
+1387 ENRPYFPVVHLQG

-1406 SNNTFEFVEPTLIT
+1406 SNSTFEFVEPTPIT

-1444 NLRKEVGSP
+1444 NLKKEVGSP
-1453 TSQPPA
+1453 TSQSPA
-1459 PVQNFEPPRDQGME
+1459 PIQNFEPPRDQDME

-1478 CTNNTMS
+1478 YTNNTMS
-1485 ENDKSDIAFLENM
+1485 ENDKSDVVVLENM
-1498 EEKNCDDET
+1498 EEKNRDDET

-1523 RKLDEYDPSLDIPI
+1523 RKFDEYDPSLDIPI

-1567 TANLDSTIIP
+1567 TASLDSTIIP

-1582 ALECPEWKNAVM
+1582 ALECPEWKNVVM

-1628 KADGTLDRHKARLV
+1628 KAYGTLDRHKARLV
-1642 AKGFTQTYGIDYSE
+1642 AKGFTQTY
-1656 TFSPVAKLNTVRVL
+1656 
-1670 LSVAVNKDWP
+1670 
-1680 LYQLDVKNAFLNGDL
+1680 DL
-1695 VEEVYMSPPPGFEA
+1695 VEEVYISPSPGFEA
-1709 QFGQEVCKLQKSL
+1709 QFGQQVCKLQKSL

-1797 KDLGNLKYFLGM
+1797 KDLENLKYFLGM

-1866 RLVGKLIYLSHTRP
+1866 CLVGKLIYLSHTRP
-1880 DISFAV
+1880 DISFVV

-1901 EAVNRILRYLKNT
+1901 EAVNRIL
-1914 PGKGLMFRKT
+1914 
-1924 NRKTIEA
+1924 
-1931 YTDSDWAG
+1931 
-1939 SVIDRKS
+1939 RKS

-2008 FCDNKAAISIAN
+2008 FCDNKVAISIAN

-2059 DVLTKGLLRPHFD
+2059 DVLTKGFLRPDFD